1 MAKKEDRRVKMTKRL
16 LKESLIVLLEQ
27 KSIGK
32 ITISEICEMADIN
45 RSTFYAHYSDQFDL
59 LKSIEDE
66 YITMV
71 MKDLIYPKPTERDMR
86 AFVYQL
92 LQFFEANKAMSH
104 ILFSDRGDI
113 NFIKTIMELLYK
125 ELVEAI
131 INHEQLDPATV
142 YLTLSYVISGSA
154 GIVQHW
160 AKEDFKTPAKQ
171 VAEVLTA
178 LANSSIKSQFG
189 TAIIM

>member
-1 MAKKEDRRVKMTKRL
+1 MPKKEDRRVRMTKRL
-16 LKESLIVLLEQ
+16 LKESLIQLLNE

-32 ITISEICEMADIN
+32 ITISEICEIADIN
-45 RSTFYAHYSDQFDL
+45 RSTFYAHYGDQFDL

-71 MKDLIYPKPTERDMR
+71 MKDLIYPKPTEQDMN
-86 AFVYQL
+86 AFVSQL
-92 LQFFEANKAMSH
+92 LQFFVDNKAISR

-113 NFIKTIMELLYK
+113 NFVKTILELLYK

-131 INHEQLDPATV
+131 ISQEKIDKVTV
-142 YLTLSYVISGSA
+142 QFTLSYVISGSA

-160 AKEDFKTPAKQ
+160 AQNDFTAPPTV
-171 VAEVLTA
+171 VAGILTN
-178 LANSSIKSQFG
+178 LAISSIQAQFG
-189 TAIIM
+189 EAALI